1 MSYILKNIMR
11 FLKNERLIFCVIV
24 ICVLCS
30 SLILNFSYGL
40 YQNYNVKK
48 TESEIE
54 LNTIF
59 PTIAEGC
66 TLTKRDLQNYS
77 MALTQETLDAMEVI
91 CGMAELDNFKAEDYG
106 ELYMRFTIRDGRF
119 QICEHTK
126 ESFERQGQL
135 LTGRYI
141 TNEEEANGAYVAL
154 NSIEMGDTLSDGE
167 GKIRLFGN
175 DYTVIGTYKGA
186 SSLPIVPF
194 LTIPD
199 SLQLTGVG
207 IMFYHNVTKAQYNE
221 LTSVAEDILPGKLVF
236 DDLQFPDS
244 DTVYLYNNIMLIAIL
259 ISLVSAINFTML
271 YLYMVKKRSHEL
283 SVFRICGCTKS
294 KAVHYYL
301 GECILISVPTYFAG
315 IGLYIILLK
324 QVLSGAF
331 EFMEQAY
338 NWKIYLSIF
347 LIYLTVVLLLMEI
360 VIRNKVSS
368 SVMDSLRGG
377 RN

>member
-1 MSYILKNIMR
+1 MSYILKNITR

-54 LNTIF
+54 LNTII

-66 TLTKRDLQNYS
+66 TLTKGDLQKYS
-77 MALTQETLDAMEVI
+77 MALTQDTLDAMEVI
-91 CGMAELDNFKAEDYG
+91 YGMAELDNFKAEDYG
-106 ELYMRFTIRDGRF
+106 EMYMRYTIRKGRF

-175 DYTVIGTYKGA
+175 DYTIIGTYKGA

-199 SLQLTGVG
+199 SLPLTGFG
-207 IMFYHNVTKAQYNE
+207 IMFYHNVTRAQYNE
-221 LTSVAEDILPGKLVF
+221 LTSVAEEIIPGKLIF

-244 DTVYLYNNIMLIAIL
+244 DTVYLYNNIILIAIL
-259 ISLVSAINFTML
+259 ISLVSAINFSML
-271 YLYMVKKRSHEL
+271 YLYLVKKRSHEL

-301 GECILISVPTYFAG
+301 GECILISVPTYFVG

-324 QVLSGAF
+324 HVLSGVF

-338 NWKIYLSIF
+338 SWKIYLIIF
-347 LIYLTVVLLLMEI
+347 LIYLAVVLLLMEI
-360 VIRNKVSS
+360 VIRRKIST
-368 SVMDSLRGG
+368 SVMDGLRGG